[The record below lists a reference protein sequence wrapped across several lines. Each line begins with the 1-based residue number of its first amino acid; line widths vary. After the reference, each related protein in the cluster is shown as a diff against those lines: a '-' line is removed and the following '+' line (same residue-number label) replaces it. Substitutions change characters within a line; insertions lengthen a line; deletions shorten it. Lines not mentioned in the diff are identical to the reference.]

1 MLKIMLVRHGV
12 TFWNA
17 IGKMQGSSDV
27 HLSPDGLHQARLLAA
42 HCPFFTADAIYSSP
56 LARAQTTALVLANK
70 FNLHVEIV
78 PELREINFGDWE
90 GKILR
95 DIAQSDPI
103 NFERFFKQPDELEIP
118 NAENVH
124 DLQNRAM
131 NALDKI
137 IDNHKSEK
145 DSHIIIVA
153 HGALNRAILC
163 SLLDIPIRKMWML
176 SQFNTAVN
184 IFREDDGYFTIDVI
198 NSTAHLYK

>member
-1 MLKIMLVRHGV
+1 MVRIMLIRHGL
-12 TFWNA
+12 TYWNT

-42 HCPFFTADAIYSSP
+42 YCPFSIADAIYSSP
-56 LARAQTTALVLANK
+56 LARAQTTALILANK
-70 FNLHVEIV
+70 FNLHVETV
-78 PELREINFGDWE
+78 NALREISFGDWE

-95 DIAQSDPI
+95 DMAQSDPI
-103 NFERFFKQPDELEIP
+103 NFERFFMKPDELEIP
-118 NAENVH
+118 NAESVH

-131 NALDKI
+131 NALNKI

-153 HGALNRAILC
+153 HGAINRVILC
-163 SLLDIPIRKMWML
+163 SLLEIPIRKMWAL

-184 IFREDDGYFTIDVI
+184 IFREDDGHFTVDVI